1 MISGSTIPVSD
12 STVRSSVHSAPS
24 AWIDHIP
31 TASDRTWLEFVGRAL
46 SRSAHAVWS
55 VVSTPVLPI
64 EAFMHSNG
72 LLGLP
77 PTCDEFFEPDVSHPS
92 VHSSVTRGRSGND
105 KGDSPVTT
113 ATSTETSFA
122 GDPAEAQDLTRHP
135 RVTRLVAVIAASGHA
150 IGTFIASVIRAL
162 ILRVEALLEANATAS
177 MLDRVRATGS
187 GAAQVGPG
195 VNHDRQA
202 FLGTLQWWH

>member
-12 STVRSSVHSAPS
+12 STVHPSVHSAPS

-77 PTCDEFFEPDVSHPS
+77 PTHGEFFEPDVF
-92 VHSSVTRGRSGND
+92 SSERPFRRDTW
-105 KGDSPVTT
+105 P
-113 ATSTETSFA
+113 
-122 GDPAEAQDLTRHP
+122 
-135 RVTRLVAVIAASGHA
+135 
-150 IGTFIASVIRAL
+150 
-162 ILRVEALLEANATAS
+162 
-177 MLDRVRATGS
+177 
-187 GAAQVGPG
+187 
-195 VNHDRQA
+195 
-202 FLGTLQWWH
+202 LG